1 MASEREDAKQA
12 ISARDQ
18 ADPELDNAIGN
29 AQQYQLQLDRENN
42 RHKEAIHSA
51 ELGAF
56 GRWIG
61 GASSAP
67 VAVALIALLICLLGA
82 LACYIAGYGQPS
94 ERSEE
99 HTSELQSLMRNS
111 YAVLCLKKT
120 KKTHI

>member
-82 LACYIAGYGQPS
+82 LACYIAGYGQPRDRKS
-94 ERSEE
+94 TR
-99 HTSELQSLMRNS
+99 LNS
-111 YAVLCLKKT
+111 S
-120 KKTHI
+120 H